1 MSRKRDHERMSETD
15 SVQRQEAVS
24 DLMTFAEAAAFL
36 GLDRMGYDAPAEAV
50 RYLCRTRRLRH
61 VKVGKRILIRRA
73 WLLEYLERE
82 SVPPLTEAAL
92 TSPAFLG
99 SVSCGPVRRRPDPR
113 TDLHTVKTEAIAGN
127 AR

>member
-1 MSRKRDHERMSETD
+1 MSETD
-15 SVQRQEAVS
+15 SIQGKEAVA
-24 DLMTFAEAAAFL
+24 DLMTFAEAATFL

-82 SVPPLTEAAL
+82 SVPPLTEATL
-92 TSPAFLG
+92 TSPALFEAESRGL
-99 SVSCGPVRRRPDPR
+99 RRKR
-113 TDLHTVKTEAIAGN
+113 
-127 AR
+127 